1 MRNKV
6 LGCLGV
12 LVLLALFASVM
23 LNIGLISSRFASGA
37 SALALSAR
45 KPEPFQSLELEP
57 AAAGASASRIVRL
70 DVDSIIHSGMVE
82 DLKRALRQATEDR
95 NVAALVLRIN
105 SPGGEVTASDT
116 LYQAVKETASQKP
129 VVVFMDSIA
138 ASGGYYIACGATK
151 IVAHPTGITGSI
163 GVIMQMPA
171 YQELMSK
178 VGVEMRTFKSG
189 AMKDAGSGSRPM
201 TDEEKH
207 YFQTL
212 IGQNYERFVSI
223 VAQARQRPVVELKAG
238 LADGRIFLGEQA
250 KADGLVDETGYLE
263 QAYEMARQLG
273 NAPGAA
279 VVMYERPFNWRGLA
293 SLLGEAETPLHPQ
306 RVELDVS
313 SRLLPQLEP
322 GRCYYLWPGATH

>member
-12 LVLLALFASVM
+12 LLLLALFVSVM
-23 LNIGLISSRFASGA
+23 VNIGLISSHFANGA
-37 SALALSAR
+37 NALALSTR

-57 AAAGASASRIVRL
+57 AVAGASTSRIVRL
-70 DVDSIIHSGMVE
+70 DLDSLIHSGMVE
-82 DLKRALRQATEDR
+82 DLKRALRQAAEDGH
-95 NVAALVLRIN
+95 VAAIVLRIN

-116 LYQAVKETASQKP
+116 LYQAVKETAAQKP
-129 VVVFMDSIA
+129 VVAFMDSIA

-151 IVAHPTGITGSI
+151 IIAHPTGITGSI

-171 YQELMSK
+171 YQELMNK

-201 TDEEKH
+201 TDEEKQ

-212 IGQNYERFVSI
+212 IGQNYERFVTI
-223 VAQARQRPVVELKAG
+223 VAVARQRPVEELKAG

-250 KADGLVDETGYLE
+250 KVDGLVDDTGYLE

-273 NAPGAA
+273 KAPGAA
-279 VVMYERPFNWRGLA
+279 VVMYERPFNWRGLV
-293 SLLGEAETPLHPQ
+293 SLLGEAEAPRSPQ
-306 RVELDVS
+306 RLELDVS
-313 SRLLPQLEP
+313 SRLLPRLEP
-322 GRCYYLWPGATH
+322 GRCYYLWPGAAH